1 MATPI
6 FWLSVHIKLVR
17 EEDTRCVS
25 KNICISV
32 LLRMQGHNLR
42 RLKWTLWLLFSIDE
56 GEARWTWNLRLIAR
70 VRAGNFTVQTLL
82 HPGVQTENGELLE
95 NLLAT
100 CDELAFHSSGNTV
113 LLLFALYHW
122 IWNYMST
129 GMSRQAWKIFY
140 PSTKCCYHTQLDSI
154 LLRIYFVKDAFSFRV
169 EVNLVVDLL
178 LSVGHGCPT
187 YFFPTL
193 TSAGLRSTV

>member
-70 VRAGNFTVQTLL
+70 VRAGNFTVQSLL

-100 CDELAFHSSGNTV
+100 CMNLPSIHWEILYYSYLLYTTESGIICRQEWAAKLERFFTHLPNAATT
-113 LLLFALYHW
+113 LSWILF
-122 IWNYMST
+122 
-129 GMSRQAWKIFY
+129 F
-140 PSTKCCYHTQLDSI
+140 
-154 LLRIYFVKDAFSFRV
+154 
-169 EVNLVVDLL
+169 
-178 LSVGHGCPT
+178 
-187 YFFPTL
+187 
-193 TSAGLRSTV
+193 